1 MHKMLLLL
9 NYFNVHTSVDQHVS
23 NGEHEPS
30 PVQKLPSAE
39 HSDSEEETEEIE
51 EAEGMEEAEEME
63 EEEGMEEQDNASL
76 PAMTFMKR
84 KISTAS
90 VTSMYSASCGKGD
103 YEISGKV
110 LLGVWHKEEQLF
122 VRVTRAKK
130 IAAAKENGF
139 SDPYIETNLLPDKS
153 KQTKRKT
160 TVQKKTL
167 DPVYDEILK
176 VGVCCE
182 PLTLQLVH
190 EMDKI
195 VLNRLCIGYGSFPGP
210 GSAFCHFQYCTGSK
224 RALGGG
230 LGTRLV

>member
-9 NYFNVHTSVDQHVS
+9 NYFIVRTPVDQHVS
-23 NGEHEPS
+23 NGEHKS
-30 PVQKLPSAE
+30 PPPQKLPSAE
-39 HSDSEEETEEIE
+39 RSDSEEETEEIE
-51 EAEGMEEAEEME
+51 EAEE
-63 EEEGMEEQDNASL
+63 MEEQDNTSL

-84 KISTAS
+84 KLSTAS

-103 YEISGKV
+103 YEISGRV

-130 IAAAKENGF
+130 LAAAKENGF

-176 VGVCCE
+176 VGVCSE
-182 PLTLQLVH
+182 PLTLQLVYG
-190 EMDKI
+190 MDKI
-195 VLNRLCIGYGSFPGP
+195 VLNRLCIGSGSLPGP
-210 GSAFCHFQYCTGSK
+210 GPAFCHFQYRTGSE

-230 LGTRLV
+230 PGNKASLSTISILW

>member
-1 MHKMLLLL
+1 MLLLL
-9 NYFNVHTSVDQHVS
+9 NYFIVRIPVDQHVS
-23 NGEHEPS
+23 NGEHKS
-30 PVQKLPSAE
+30 PPPQKLPSAE

-51 EAEGMEEAEEME
+51 EAEGI
-63 EEEGMEEQDNASL
+63 EEQDNTSL

-84 KISTAS
+84 KLSTAS

-190 EMDKI
+190 GMDKI
-195 VLNRLCIGYGSFPGP
+195 VLNRLCIGSGSFPGP
-210 GSAFCHFQYCTGSK
+210 GPAFCHFQ
-224 RALGGG
+224 
-230 LGTRLV
+230 

>member
-1 MHKMLLLL
+1 M
-9 NYFNVHTSVDQHVS
+9 
-23 NGEHEPS
+23 
-30 PVQKLPSAE
+30 PSAE
-39 HSDSEEETEEIE
+39 HSDSEEETEEIKE
-51 EAEGMEEAEEME
+51 V
-63 EEEGMEEQDNASL
+63 EEQDNMSL

-122 VRVTRAKK
+122 VRVTKAMG

-167 DPVYDEILK
+167 DPEYDEILK

-182 PLTLQLVH
+182 PLALQLVH
-190 EMDKI
+190 GMNKI
-195 VLNRLCIGYGSFPGP
+195 VLNRLCIGSGSFPGP
-210 GSAFCHFQYCTGSK
+210 GPAFCPFQYHTGSE

-230 LGTRLV
+230 LGTRCTISIL

>member
-1 MHKMLLLL
+1 M
-9 NYFNVHTSVDQHVS
+9 DQDVS
-23 NGEHEPS
+23 NGEHKPS
-30 PVQKLPSAE
+30 PAQKMPSPE
-39 HSDSEEETEEIE
+39 HSGSE
-51 EAEGMEEAEEME
+51 EEAEEME
-63 EEEGMEEQDNASL
+63 ETEETEETEDQDVSL

-84 KISTAS
+84 KTSTAS

-103 YEISGKV
+103 YDISGKV

-130 IAAAKENGF
+130 IAAAKESGF
-139 SDPYIETNLLPDKS
+139 SDSFVETNLLPDKT

-182 PLTLQLVH
+182 PL
-190 EMDKI
+190 
-195 VLNRLCIGYGSFPGP
+195 
-210 GSAFCHFQYCTGSK
+210 
-224 RALGGG
+224 AL
-230 LGTRLV
+230 